1 MLVKLQNS
9 VFTVALSL
17 YNINLT
23 FIITYTVFQFHLNHR
38 IGINQNPQLNL
49 LALVDSK
56 TLIKEMQRAMV
67 NLYNH
72 DELLVLG
79 ATNDTAPSPQNNS
92 LGRLLPQKSIIMY

>member
-23 FIITYTVFQFHLNHR
+23 TYTVFQFCLNHQ

-49 LALVDSK
+49 LALVDSE
-56 TLIKEMQRAMV
+56 TLIKEMQKAMV

-72 DELLVLG
+72 DESLVLG
-79 ATNDTAPSPQNNS
+79 A
-92 LGRLLPQKSIIMY
+92 IY